1 MEVRDFIREYNRM
14 CDYYYATQCKK
25 NGEDCPMR
33 NYSCGSIK
41 CLTETIIDDVENW
54 SKEHPLKTRQSVFLE
69 QYPNAKV
76 RMDGTLSA
84 CPQVIDAT
92 VECLSD
98 VNCGD
103 CCREY
108 WGEAVE

>member
-1 MEVRDFIREYNRM
+1 MDAKEFVYGLKRM
-14 CDYYYATQCKK
+14 CEYYGSRCYK
-25 NGEDCPMR
+25 GEDECPLINR
-33 NYSCGSIK
+33 ACITSRSLNDD
-41 CLTETIIDDVENW
+41 TISFVKDWV
-54 SKEHPLKTRQSVFLE
+54 KKHPEKTRQSVFLE

-76 RMDGTLSA
+76 GMDGTLTA
-84 CPQVIDAT
+84 CPQAIDTT

-108 WGEAVE
+108 WGEVVE